1 MRESNVRRRAGER
14 GNGGRGM
21 KDLIQYDFNGRN
33 IRTIIGENGEPWWV
47 VKDVCEVFGDSHYL
61 RSVSRLDED
70 EKGMTRI
77 DTPGGLQNMMIVDE
91 SGLYSLLFLM
101 QPQQGNISG
110 KMRDQRIDYL
120 KRFKR
125 WITHEVLPSIRKTGS
140 YSLDPPELLISK
152 SVTRKPIDSALMEPI
167 LICGITRPLTNVSS
181 FGNLPLTNKPSVM
194 SLNSIGIPIGSSY
207 SCCHRITGVSFCMDS
222 EKVPGITMSSTKSKS
237 LVVASPSNMKNLLSS
252 TSSIAFVISKATSI
266 LSQPDLVFKLT
277 SCSCLLQ
284 IL

>member
-1 MRESNVRRRAGER
+1 
-14 GNGGRGM
+14 M

-125 WITHEVLPSIRKTGS
+125 WITHEVLPSIRKTGT
-140 YSLDPPELLISK
+140 YSIQDKKLLLATALIEANKIIEDQAPKVEAYETFIEARGLYTISAVAKTLDTGQKRLFNLLREKGILM
-152 SVTRKPIDSALMEPI
+152 TNNQPYQRYIDSGYFETKWRTLPTGFNYSQTFVTPKGIDYIATIQKI
-167 LICGITRPLTNVSS
+167 LR
-181 FGNLPLTNKPSVM
+181 
-194 SLNSIGIPIGSSY
+194 
-207 SCCHRITGVSFCMDS
+207 
-222 EKVPGITMSSTKSKS
+222 
-237 LVVASPSNMKNLLSS
+237 
-252 TSSIAFVISKATSI
+252 
-266 LSQPDLVFKLT
+266 
-277 SCSCLLQ
+277 
-284 IL
+284 